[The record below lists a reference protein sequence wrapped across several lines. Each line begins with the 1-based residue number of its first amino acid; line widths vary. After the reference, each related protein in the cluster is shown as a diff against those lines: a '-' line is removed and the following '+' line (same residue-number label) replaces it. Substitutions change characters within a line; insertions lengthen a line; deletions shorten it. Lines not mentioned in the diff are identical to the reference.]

1 MLKRPQMAPVRPSTL
16 LTHDIRFPICYPKQV
31 FANGTSHEIEAAM
44 MRGSQI
50 RRLPDKSLNTEI
62 VYIYIYMYIC
72 TYYYI
77 YLSKYFKKN
86 VYHLES
92 YRFLF
97 SCFFFCGT
105 LFVVNRSRW
114 TK

>member
-62 VYIYIYMYIC
+62 AYIYIHVYMHILL
-72 TYYYI
+72 
-77 YLSKYFKKN
+77 YLFI
-86 VYHLES
+86 
-92 YRFLF
+92 
-97 SCFFFCGT
+97 
-105 LFVVNRSRW
+105 
-114 TK
+114 

>member
-1 MLKRPQMAPVRPSTL
+1 MAPVRPSTL

-62 VYIYIYMYIC
+62 VYIYMYIC

-77 YLSKYFKKN
+77 YLFKYLKKPYIILN
-86 VYHLES
+86 LVG
-92 YRFLF
+92 FCFPAFF
-97 SCFFFCGT
+97 SCGT

>member
-62 VYIYIYMYIC
+62 VYIYIYTCIYAHIIIF
-72 TYYYI
+72 I
-77 YLSKYFKKN
+77 YLNTLKKRI
-86 VYHLES
+86 S
-92 YRFLF
+92 
-97 SCFFFCGT
+97 S
-105 LFVVNRSRW
+105 
-114 TK
+114 